1 MENYRPRSV
10 LPLLPKI
17 FESLFMIN
25 LTNIWI
31 NIWIV
36 YCVVLGKLIPL
47 NMLYLD
53 FYKNGKMN

>member
-1 MENYRPRSV
+1 MENNRPRSV

-17 FESLFMIN
+17 FETLFMIN

-31 NIWIV
+31 NIWIA

-53 FYKNGKMN
+53 LYKNGKMN